1 MIDSQRARVR
11 LRTVQSMVKTGVSQ
25 PEKIP
30 PWIRSRAIQP
40 LTHVPSHLAALST
53 TTALPDQRPRIR
65 RLQDDG
71 DYLLIVLDACRFDA
85 FWDVFDND
93 LVGDVEPVASAG
105 RDTFEYLQV
114 IWPETYDLPYVSA
127 AVPVNDERIDFDDT
141 GVHHLYNGYQPPEH
155 LLRIDDVWKEA
166 WDRSLGACPPE
177 PVLAQ
182 ALEYRDAD
190 SLVVHYQQPHTP
202 YIGEERELGHAGTEA
217 AIPGQVAPVDKPIW
231 DRIERGEISDDRL
244 HELYWSNVE
253 RVRPSVLRTV
263 DELLDEFESVV
274 VTADH
279 GEALGEHGVY
289 AHPRQPQHPKVR
301 EVPWVEVSGLTRRGR
316 RAARDVDVPDA
327 PGDASRGVDDDLDE
341 RLQMLGYRSDGGA

>member
-1 MIDSQRARVR
+1 MIDTQRARVR
-11 LRTVQSMVKTGVSQ
+11 LKTVQSMVKTGLQS

-30 PWIRSRAIQP
+30 PWLAGRAVKP
-40 LTHVPSHLAALST
+40 LKALPSYAAAFAT
-53 TTALPDQRPRIR
+53 TTALPEQRPRIQQ
-65 RLQDDG
+65 LQSDG

-93 LVGDVEPVASAG
+93 LVGEVEPVASGG

-114 IWPETYDLPYVSA
+114 TWPETYDVPYVSA
-127 AVPVNDERIDFDDT
+127 AVPVNNERIDFDDT
-141 GVHHLYNGYQPPEH
+141 GGHHLYNGYQPPDH
-155 LLRIDDVWKEA
+155 LARIDDVWKKA

-202 YIGEERELGHAGTEA
+202 YIGDERELGHAGTEA
-217 AIPGQVAPVDKPIW
+217 AVPGQVAPVDKPIW
-231 DRIERGEISDDRL
+231 DRIKRGEISDERL
-244 HELYWSNVE
+244 EELYWSNVE
-253 RVRPSVLRTV
+253 RVRPAVLRTI
-263 DELLDEFESVV
+263 DELLGEFDSVV

-301 EVPWVEVSGLTRRGR
+301 EVPWVEVSGLTARGKR
-316 RAARDVDVPDA
+316 TAERVDVPEA
-327 PGDASRGVDDDLDE
+327 PTDVDRGADDDLDE
-341 RLQMLGYRSDGGA
+341 RLRMLGYRSDGGA

>member
-11 LRTVQSMVKTGVSQ
+11 LRTVQSMVKTGVREPQ
-25 PEKIP
+25 KIP
-30 PWIRSRAIQP
+30 SWLRDQATKPV
-40 LTHVPSHLAALST
+40 THIPSHLAARRT
-53 TTALPDQRPRIR
+53 TSDLPNQCPRIE
-65 RLQDDG
+65 RLREE

-85 FWDVFDND
+85 FRDVFAGD
-93 LVGDVEPVASAG
+93 LVGEVEPVASGG

-114 IWPETYDLPYVSA
+114 IWPETYDVPYVSA
-127 AVPVNDERIDFDDT
+127 AVPVNDERIDFDQT

-155 LLRIDDVWKEA
+155 LQAIDDVWKDA
-166 WDRSLGACPPE
+166 WDRSIGACPPE

-190 SLVVHYQQPHTP
+190 SLIVHYQQPHTP

-217 AIPGQVAPVDKPIW
+217 AVPGQVAPVDKPIW
-231 DRIERGEISDDRL
+231 DRIKRGGISKDRL

-253 RVRPSVLRTV
+253 RVRPTVLRTI
-263 DELLDEFESVV
+263 DELLGEFDSVV

-301 EVPWVEVSGLTRRGR
+301 EVPWVEVSGLTTRGK
-316 RAARDVDVPDA
+316 RAADAVDVPEA
-327 PGDASRGVDDDLDE
+327 PARVNRGVDDDLDE
-341 RLQMLGYRSDGGA
+341 RLRMLGYRSDGGDR